1 MKLLSLFSDV
11 FAWDYSDL
19 KTYDTNIIQH
29 TIPIKPN
36 QKPFRQKL
44 RRINPKLLPSIEK
57 EVNRLYKLGI
67 IVPIQFS
74 DWISNLVPVRKK
86 TSEIR
91 LCIDFR
97 NLNKV
102 SLKDNYPLA
111 KMDHILQRVVGASRM
126 SLLDGYSGYN
136 QILVHED
143 DRDKTAF
150 TTPWGTF
157 HYAKMPFD
165 EEHLYHL
172 KIVFQRCIKYGISL
186 NSKKSLFA
194 MDEGKLLGHIISK
207 DGIRIDPA
215 RVEAIQQIEQL
226 QNKKEIQSFNGKL
239 NFLRHFIPNLAEH
252 LGEITSMLKKE
263 SQVKWT
269 EEAVKS
275 FNLVKLALSSAPILI
290 SPDYTQDFILFSFA
304 SEHTLAAV
312 LMQKREAY
320 VPNATVKDILVQA
333 DPEGRRGKWI
343 AALLEYDV
351 EIKPTK
357 LIKGQG
363 LAKLM
368 AETNLQ
374 VLEIN
379 LIAAM
384 SDEDEENPSVQVSE
398 MFLSSPWYADIL
410 YVLQHFSSPPGMP
423 RNRSRTLK
431 LKAAKFCILDSALFW
446 KDPGGMLLN
455 CLVEEEAKRV
465 VEDFHRGDCGGHL
478 FWKTTTN
485 KILRAGYYWPSLFLD
500 VYKAIKNCHECQIFQ
515 GKQKLQS
522 LPLKPIEVNT
532 PFQQWGLDFNGEI
545 HPASSGQHRWIL
557 TATDYFTKW
566 IEAIPTRQ
574 ATDAVI
580 ISFLET
586 NILSCFGCPSKLIT
600 DNAAAFKSKRM
611 IEFCYKYN
619 ISLGHSTAYHPQGNG
634 FAESSN
640 KSLVNIIKKLL
651 EISKKGSHKKLIN
664 ALWADRVSQKKSIG
678 MSPFELVYGTD
689 TVFPTSLAVPVVKLL
704 QEAGSE
710 EDPM

>member
-1 MKLLSLFSDV
+1 
-11 FAWDYSDL
+11 
-19 KTYDTNIIQH
+19 
-29 TIPIKPN
+29 
-36 QKPFRQKL
+36 
-44 RRINPKLLPSIEK
+44 
-57 EVNRLYKLGI
+57 
-67 IVPIQFS
+67 
-74 DWISNLVPVRKK
+74 
-86 TSEIR
+86 
-91 LCIDFR
+91 
-97 NLNKV
+97 
-102 SLKDNYPLA
+102 
-111 KMDHILQRVVGASRM
+111 M

-157 HYAKMPFD
+157 HYAKMTFGLKNAGATFQRAMDVAFANEKDVFLVVYLDDLTVFSNSD

-172 KIVFQRCIKYGISL
+172 KIVFQRCRKYGISL
-186 NSKKSLFA
+186 NPKKSLFA

-207 DGIRIDPA
+207 DGICIEPA
-215 RVEAIQQIEQL
+215 RVEAIQQIEQPR
-226 QNKKEIQSFNGKL
+226 NKKEIQSFNGKL
-239 NFLRHFIPNLAEH
+239 NFLRLFIPNLAEH
-252 LGEITSMLKKE
+252 LREITSMLKKD
-263 SQVKWT
+263 S
-269 EEAVKS
+269 
-275 FNLVKLALSSAPILI
+275 
-290 SPDYTQDFILFSFA
+290 
-304 SEHTLAAV
+304 
-312 LMQKREAY
+312 QKREGVEKPIAFFSRIIRDGALKYNIIEKQALALVKALKDFRVYILHSHILAY
-320 VPNATVKDILVQA
+320 VPNAAVKDVLVQA

-343 AALLEYDV
+343 VALLEYDV

-374 VLEIN
+374 ILDIN

-384 SDEDEENPSVQVSE
+384 PDEDEENPSFQVSE

-410 YVLQHFSSPPGMP
+410 YVLKHLSSPPGMP

-455 CLVEEEAKRV
+455 CLVEDEAQRV

-478 FWKTTTN
+478 FWKTMQN
-485 KILRAGYYWPSLFLD
+485 KILR
-500 VYKAIKNCHECQIFQ
+500 
-515 GKQKLQS
+515 
-522 LPLKPIEVNT
+522 
-532 PFQQWGLDFNGEI
+532 WGLDFIGEI

-580 ISFLET
+580 ISFLEA
-586 NILSCFGCPSKLIT
+586 NILSCFGFPSKLIT
-600 DNAAAFKSKRM
+600 DNAAVFKSKRM

-634 FAESSN
+634 LAESSN

-651 EISKKGSHKKLIN
+651 EISKKGWHKKLIN

-689 TVFPTSLAVPVVKLL
+689 TVFPTSLVVPVVKLL

-710 EDPM
+710 EDPMQRRINQMIHLQQTQEEVFQNTCKLQERIKRIYYRKAKADIFQLDEVVLRWDAHHEDKGKHGKFENLWKGPYKIVAYRGQNAFLLKEMNGDEYPGGPINGRL